1 MKNIESQ
8 IQQQCVTWFKYQ
20 YPKLLLCSFPMGGF
34 RSKITGA
41 ILKAEGAV
49 AGSPDLFLFYP
60 TKEFHG
66 LAIEMKTQKGVQS
79 QSQKLWQKIAE
90 YYGYKY
96 VICRSLDE
104 FRSQIDYYIRLT

>member
-8 IQQQCVTWFKYQ
+8 IQQQCVKWFRMQ

-34 RSKITGA
+34 RNKVTGA

-60 TKEFHG
+60 NCEYHG
-66 LAIEMKTQKGVQS
+66 LAIEMKTSKGVQS
-79 QSQKLWQKIAE
+79 ETQKGWQSVAE
-90 YYGYKY
+90 HYGYKY
-96 VICRSLDE
+96 VICRSLEE
-104 FRSQIDYYIRLT
+104 FINEINEYIEP